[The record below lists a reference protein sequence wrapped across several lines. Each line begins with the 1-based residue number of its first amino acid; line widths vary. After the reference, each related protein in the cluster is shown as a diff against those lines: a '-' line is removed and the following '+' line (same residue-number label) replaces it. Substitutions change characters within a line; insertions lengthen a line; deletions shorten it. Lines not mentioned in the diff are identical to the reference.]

1 MRVVSLRSLAF
12 EIRTVQLN
20 SINNNTGVTEQTAQ
34 HLPTI
39 PLVEQWFA
47 YFALFILGAVH
58 LVMTIIQVAA
68 YFLVNWPNFYY
79 IPAFVY
85 RKFRCVAWTR

>member
-1 MRVVSLRSLAF
+1 MFSSFLSLAF

-20 SINNNTGVTEQTAQ
+20 SNNTVTE

-39 PLVEQWFA
+39 PLVETWFG

-58 LVMTIIQVAA
+58 LVMTIMQVLA

-79 IPAFVY
+79 IPEFVY
-85 RKFRCVAWTR
+85 HLR